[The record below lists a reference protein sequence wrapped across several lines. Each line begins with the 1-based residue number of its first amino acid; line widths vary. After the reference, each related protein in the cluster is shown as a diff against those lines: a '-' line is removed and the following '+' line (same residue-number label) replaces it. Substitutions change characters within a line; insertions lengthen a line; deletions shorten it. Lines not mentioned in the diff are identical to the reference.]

1 LASVH
6 GFRGSEVQGSKVQR
20 FRGSKVQRFK
30 VQGFKVYRFRGSKV
44 GTDEHRSPYTAI
56 SGILGLPTG

>member
-1 LASVH
+1 MASVH
-6 GFRGSEVQGSKVQR
+6 GFRGSEVQGS
-20 FRGSKVQRFK
+20 K